1 MAKSN
6 KIKGSNRGKVP
17 EHIPHGA
24 DDSSSTRVKGKDYPA
39 PDEGIE
45 ALTDHTAER
54 VTESVKMS
62 LNAQTNMLRNLTKGL
77 LQSLLDNK

>member
-17 EHIPHGA
+17 ETIPHGA
-24 DDSSSTRVKGKDYPA
+24 DDSSSSQMDGGDYPA
-39 PDEGIE
+39 DQKIE
-45 ALTDHTAER
+45 ALTDHTAES

-77 LQSLLDNK
+77 LQSLLENK

>member
-17 EHIPHGA
+17 EKIPHGA
-24 DDSSSTRVKGKDYPA
+24 DDSSSNQMKRGDYPA
-39 PDEGIE
+39 DHEGIE
-45 ALTDHTAER
+45 AITDHTAENVAR
-54 VTESVKMS
+54 S

-77 LQSLLDNK
+77 LQSLLENK